1 MIIGFIVYLKIG
13 TVYQNGST
21 SGFDIIPIVETN
33 STLNLGSSKK
43 SLYNSKQNKH
53 IVVPR
58 NEDLF
63 NRELIDY
70 SNLKPKIKILKI
82 MIHFPNF

>member
-21 SGFDIIPIVETN
+21 TGFDIIPIVEAN
-33 STLNLGSSKK
+33 STSDLGSSKR

-53 IVVPR
+53 VIVPR
-58 NEDLF
+58 DEDLL
-63 NRELIDY
+63 NREIIDL
-70 SNLKPKIKILKI
+70 SNSDTFEFKCL
-82 MIHFPNF
+82 